1 MLDKDIQEVPT
12 IVLEDVSKIY
22 RNETKA
28 LNNVNIRI
36 DKGEFVFVV
45 GTSGSGKS
53 TFIKLLL
60 KEIEPT
66 SGKVFVNGRDL
77 TRLRRNQVPTLRR
90 GIGVVFQ
97 DFRLLKDRTVFEN
110 VAFAQRIIGASKHEI
125 NRRVPEVLATVGLS
139 E

>member
-22 RNETKA
+22 RKETKA

-53 TFIKLLL
+53 TFIKLL
-60 KEIEPT
+60 
-66 SGKVFVNGRDL
+66 
-77 TRLRRNQVPTLRR
+77 
-90 GIGVVFQ
+90 
-97 DFRLLKDRTVFEN
+97 
-110 VAFAQRIIGASKHEI
+110 
-125 NRRVPEVLATVGLS
+125 
-139 E
+139 